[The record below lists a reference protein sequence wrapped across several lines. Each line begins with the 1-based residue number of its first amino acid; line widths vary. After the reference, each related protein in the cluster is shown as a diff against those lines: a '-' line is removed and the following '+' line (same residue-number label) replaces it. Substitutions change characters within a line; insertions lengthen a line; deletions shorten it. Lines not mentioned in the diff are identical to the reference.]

1 MRATLS
7 NGMYREVL
15 VHSSTYFLWCKED
28 QKNISNFTRHYVV
41 KEEGQT
47 KQNKLLGGWI
57 SKRENV
63 WADGLASRSQ
73 PEASRHLPHQPR
85 SNAAQWLTGRA
96 RSGRRRWAC
105 TLRCKP
111 RSCQS
116 RILFPATERERERE
130 HRWASFR
137 GFASWATLPSSRT
150 KDSLPP
156 SKASAVLGPMLV
168 INTLQRVGLVSIS
181 PNPHFLFLGSTVR
194 AFVRKWFFNV
204 PP

>member
-116 RILFPATERERERE
+116 RILFPATERESTGEPPSA
-130 HRWASFR
+130 ASPLGR
-137 GFASWATLPSSRT
+137 HSQAAGQRTACSEQGFGSLGANVSNQYFTESWLSFHSSR
-150 KDSLPP
+150 PP
-156 SKASAVLGPMLV
+156 LS
-168 INTLQRVGLVSIS
+168 VSGFHCTCFCEETI
-181 PNPHFLFLGSTVR
+181 F
-194 AFVRKWFFNV
+194 
-204 PP
+204 

>member
-28 QKNISNFTRHYVV
+28 QKNIFNFTRHYVV

-73 PEASRHLPHQPR
+73 PETSRHLPHQPR

-116 RILFPATERERERE
+116 RILFPATERETQMSLLPRLRLLGDTPKQQDKGQLAPEQGFSSLGVNVSNQYFTE
-130 HRWASFR
+130 SWLSFHFSQPPLSVS
-137 GFASWATLPSSRT
+137 GFHCTCFCEE
-150 KDSLPP
+150 
-156 SKASAVLGPMLV
+156 M
-168 INTLQRVGLVSIS
+168 I
-181 PNPHFLFLGSTVR
+181 F
-194 AFVRKWFFNV
+194 
-204 PP
+204 

>member
-1 MRATLS
+1 
-7 NGMYREVL
+7 MYREVL

-73 PEASRHLPHQPR
+73 PETSRHLPHQPR

-116 RILFPATERERERE
+116 RILFPATERESTDE
-130 HRWASFR
+130 
-137 GFASWATLPSSRT
+137 
-150 KDSLPP
+150 PP
-156 SKASAVLGPMLV
+156 SAASPLGRHSQAAG
-168 INTLQRVGLVSIS
+168 QRTAC
-181 PNPHFLFLGSTVR
+181 PR
-194 AFVRKWFFNV
+194 ARLRQFWGQC
-204 PP
+204 

>member
-105 TLRCKP
+105 TLRCKL

-116 RILFPATERERERE
+116 RILFPATERER
-130 HRWASFR
+130 AQMSL
-137 GFASWATLPSSRT
+137 LPRLRLLGDT
-150 KDSLPP
+150 PKQQDKGQLAL
-156 SKASAVLGPMLV
+156 SKASAVSGPMLV
-168 INTLQRVGLVSIS
+168 INTLRRVGLVSI
-181 PNPHFLFLGSTVR
+181 PPDPHFLFLGSTVR
-194 AFVRKWFFNV
+194 AFVRKRFFNV